1 MPYIFNPDILNAIS
15 QKSIGLP
22 YEVMFEVIRSELEQK
37 YPGHICPQIEW
48 IINNA
53 GGCMY
58 AVFVLHAS
66 LNEYL
71 LIFGT
76 SIGTTGHT
84 GRHFTEIYDFVIDG
98 ELWYF
103 CEDRPFERVI
113 RKAGDRYYLGKFQSE
128 GLCIKENAWVLEYA
142 RGPIPLML
150 PFGFAGSLFSTLDLK
165 SVFQTLWI
173 YGRSILKELFSKNTE
188 ANL

>member
-1 MPYIFNPDILNAIS
+1 MPYIFKPDILHTIS
-15 QKSIGLP
+15 TKSIGLP

-58 AVFVLHAS
+58 AVSVLHAS

-76 SIGTTGHT
+76 SIGTAGHT

-103 CEDRPFERVI
+103 CEDRPFERVV

-128 GLCIKENAWVLEYA
+128 GLCIKEKAWVLEYA

-150 PFGFAGSLFSTLDLK
+150 PFGFADSLFSTLDLK
-165 SVFQTLWI
+165 SVFRTLWI
-173 YGRSILKELFSKNTE
+173 YGRLILKELFHKNAE